1 MTMKE
6 REPGTWKPENEG
18 DKIAGTYI
26 GKDENVGD
34 FSSTVYHLN
43 TAEGLMSVWG
53 SAALNPKMM
62 GLKEGEKIEI
72 EYVGTV
78 PSKKGADTKLFK
90 VYTDDGKDEEEQKV
104 EEVKP
109 EVPGN

>member
-1 MTMKE
+1 MAMKE

-18 DKIAGTYI
+18 DKIAGTYL
-26 GKDENVGD
+26 GKDEGVGD
-34 FSSTVYHLN
+34 FDSIVYHLN
-43 TAEGLMSVWG
+43 TEKEGLTSVWG

-90 VYTDDGKDEEEQKV
+90 VYVDDGLDNEV
-104 EEVKP
+104 EPAVSIVRPSE
-109 EVPGN
+109 